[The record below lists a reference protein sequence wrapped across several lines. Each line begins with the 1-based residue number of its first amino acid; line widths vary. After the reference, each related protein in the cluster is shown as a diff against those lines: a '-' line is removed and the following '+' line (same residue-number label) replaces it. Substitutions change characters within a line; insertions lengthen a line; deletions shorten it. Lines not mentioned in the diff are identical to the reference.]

1 MEVILESLDRGYGM
15 KKGLLFFLIFFTV
28 ASSTGLALSWAYK
41 FVVWEG
47 GVYEVTEE
55 VVDASDLWKKIGE
68 VKRMA
73 DDRTGSYYGDASNYY
88 EKGTKY
94 YAINGIDTGTAL
106 AVEEQ
111 QDKWVK
117 ATYLHKAPFHWTD
130 ILPYILLGIAAFFLF
145 TLLSLR
151 YASNREPRD
160 Q

>member
-1 MEVILESLDRGYGM
+1 M
-15 KKGLLFFLIFFTV
+15 KKGLLFFLICFTV
-28 ASSTGLALSWAYK
+28 ASSTAHALSWAYK

-55 VVDASDLWKKIGE
+55 VVEASDIGKKIGE

-73 DDRTGSYYGDASNYY
+73 DDRTGSYYGDASNFY

-94 YAINGIDTGTAL
+94 YAIDGIDTGIAI

-117 ATYLHKAPFHWTD
+117 AIYLHETPFHWTD
-130 ILPYILLGIAAFFLF
+130 ILPYILLGIAAFVLF
-145 TLLSLR
+145 IVLSLR
-151 YASNREPRD
+151 YASKKEPRN
-160 Q
+160 QKQGHP